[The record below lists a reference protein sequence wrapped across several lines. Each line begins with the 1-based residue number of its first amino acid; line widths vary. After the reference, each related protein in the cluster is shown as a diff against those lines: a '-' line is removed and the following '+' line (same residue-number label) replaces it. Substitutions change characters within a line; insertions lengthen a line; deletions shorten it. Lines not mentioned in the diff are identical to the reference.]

1 MLQLF
6 SQMLKLPVRIFV
18 YSMEMF
24 VKTMQGLQEMAYESI
39 DMMADG
45 VAHVPGDTL
54 DSRSGLTHETTA
66 SGSTQTPGDALGGEG
81 GLTHETTGLMT
92 SGTIGDRVIT
102 THKERQIMDKDMHDD
117 MLKLV
122 RYKVLF
128 VRREYELA
136 FREKEDLVSDNMD
149 GSAFTAWKTAEFIQ
163 ELGREELPVPPKWRV
178 KNYPPAEF
186 VKDGKLI
193 GLPDEDKKY
202 LRVYYEVLERYPR
215 EEFKYEEQQI
225 RVLEQIRDK
234 ISS

>member
-1 MLQLF
+1 
-6 SQMLKLPVRIFV
+6 
-18 YSMEMF
+18 
-24 VKTMQGLQEMAYESI
+24 
-39 DMMADG
+39 MMADG
-45 VAHVPGDTL
+45 VAHLPSDKPISG
-54 DSRSGLTHETTA
+54 SGLTHETIW
-66 SGSTQTPGDALGGEG
+66 SGSAQTPGDAPSSEE
-81 GLTHETTGLMT
+81 GLTTETTGLMT
-92 SGTIGDRVIT
+92 SGPIGEGVIT
-102 THKERQIMDKDMHDD
+102 AHKEKRIMDKDLHDD

-122 RYKVLF
+122 RYKILF

-149 GSAFTAWKTAEFIQ
+149 GTAFTAWKTAEFIQ
-163 ELGREELPVPPKWRV
+163 ELRKEEIPVPPKWRV

-186 VKDGKLI
+186 VQDGKLL